1 MGVGDSIY
9 CILAW
14 SKSNQAK
21 YFATNQPASCY
32 NKTILRH
39 KPTSIVLQQDN
50 TSPQT
55 YQNRVTTRQYFATN
69 LSEPCYNKTILRHKQ
84 PASCYNKTIFRHK
97 PISSVLQQDNV
108 SPQTNQNRVT
118 TRQYYA
124 TNQPAPCCIIFQN
137 PIRLWFIV
145 VIINRVSVVSD

>member
-1 MGVGDSIY
+1 MYVDLASLKHCQKATNENKVVERSMTKMGVGDSIY

-14 SKSNQAK
+14 SK
-21 YFATNQPASCY
+21 
-32 NKTILRH
+32 
-39 KPTSIVLQQDN
+39 
-50 TSPQT
+50 
-55 YQNRVTTRQYFATN
+55 
-69 LSEPCYNKTILRHKQ
+69 CYNKTILRHKQ

-97 PISSVLQQDNV
+97 PISSVLQQDHV